1 MEMGTV
7 KAEITLK
14 NVHDMAYAAI
24 GSISAADVHTVTVQA
39 MVDTGSMG
47 LIINEEMRERLGLG
61 LTDRKAVRVA
71 DGRRV
76 ECVVTEPVD
85 IYWKNRSVI
94 EKAIVIPGAPEVL
107 LGVRPLEGLDLMV
120 DPVNLKLVG
129 VHGDEWTELVPY
141 NSQI

>member
-1 MEMGTV
+1 MGTV
-7 KAEITLK
+7 KAEIILK
-14 NVHDMAYAAI
+14 NSNDMGNARKGLLSEI
-24 GSISAADVHTVTVQA
+24 DVHTLTVQA
-39 MVDTGSMG
+39 TVDTGAMS

-61 LTDRKAVRVA
+61 VTDRKALRVA

-76 ECVVTEPVD
+76 ECVVTEPVE

-129 VHGDEWTELVPY
+129 VHGDEWTEFVPY
-141 NSQI
+141 FSQI